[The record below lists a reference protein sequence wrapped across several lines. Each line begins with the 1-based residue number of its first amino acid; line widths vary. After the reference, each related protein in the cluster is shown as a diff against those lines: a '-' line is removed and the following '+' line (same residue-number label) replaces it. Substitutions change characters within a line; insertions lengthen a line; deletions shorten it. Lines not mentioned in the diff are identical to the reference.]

1 MASIIDNLITA
12 TCFCNFIKFIETK
25 IIKFQYQKINLNMKK
40 SIFNL
45 FIVLIAF
52 CTGIQAQ
59 SISGSITDSEDN
71 QPLAGVNILVEGD
84 SNGAVSDFDGN
95 FTISNFESGS
105 VLVFSYV
112 GYKTFNLKVSSQ
124 EILDFQNIKV
134 SMDKDLSQLDEVIVI
149 GYGSQKLS
157 DISGAV
163 STVNADA
170 IEASSPVRV
179 EDALQGQ
186 ASGINIISSGSPGS
200 KPTVLIRGITSYAGN
215 DPLVVIDGVSASIDD
230 LNSLNPND
238 VKSVNVLKDAALA
251 SIYGVKGGSGVIVIT
266 TKSGQRNTETTFTLN
281 TSVGNQEVVKTIDV
295 LNASEYVAIL
305 NEASSNAGEGLVFPN
320 NSGFGIGTNWQDEVL
335 VDAPIVNHSI
345 TASGGSDNT
354 SYYVSAAY
362 TGQDG
367 VVGGGE
373 KSFFNRTNFTTNI
386 NTDLTDKTKLI
397 VNTNYTNIKGKSLA
411 ENGITSVLSNA
422 LNFDPTVSP
431 FEDGSFGISE
441 TITQEIIN
449 PLAQIDNTYNENKVD
464 KIQGKIEL
472 QHELMENFNIT
483 SRFGYTYVNIYDKG
497 FIPFQFYGSGH
508 NQTNANQDL
517 SPIVTIDSEGNITS
531 THNRVFEG
539 NTNYFNYTYE
549 LYGNYDFTVNEN
561 HNFQTVAGFSIG
573 ENKGSNISATNED
586 IPFNSWDYADVSAA
600 TGNVTQQTS
609 GSYQYVSRNL
619 SYFAR
624 ILYDFDEKYYASFT
638 GRMDGSTS
646 FGRNNK
652 FAFFPS
658 ASVGW
663 IISKED
669 FFDNI
674 PLLDYL
680 KFRASYGTLG
690 NDNIS
695 PQFSLIST
703 FPSYVFNGVIS
714 QGSSLGSIPNDDVS
728 WENQVQMN
736 IGIDTRILND
746 KVSISL
752 DYFKKTVD
760 DLLFSPN
767 LSLYLG
773 TPSFP
778 TTNIG
783 STESSGLDASVSLNT
798 SIGALEISSDLNF
811 TTAKN
816 EVVSINNGDRYIWGA
831 GYGIPYK
838 PIVRFEEGYS
848 PGYFFGYVTDGIF
861 QTQDEVN
868 GHAMQNG
875 ASPGDIRF
883 LDLNGDGIVND
894 SDRTQIGDPFP
905 DFTIGWNLN
914 LAYKAFDLSVFTYAS
929 VGNDIYRAY
938 ERNLNYTNRFASTLA
953 RWTGAGTSFDEPRV
967 TFVDSNN
974 NNRASDRYIEDGS
987 YLRIKNIQIGYSFPK
1002 SLTELW
1008 GMDDV
1013 RAYFQVKNA
1022 LTLTDYSGFDPEISV
1037 GGVLNTGIDY
1047 GTYPQPR
1054 IWSLGLNIKF

>member
-1 MASIIDNLITA
+1 
-12 TCFCNFIKFIETK
+12 
-25 IIKFQYQKINLNMKK
+25 MKK
-40 SIFNL
+40 SFLNFFIA
-45 FIVLIAF
+45 FIVVCAGL
-52 CTGIQAQ
+52 QAQ
-59 SISGSITDSEDN
+59 NISGLVTDSDDGE
-71 QPLAGVNILVEGD
+71 PLSGVNIMVED
-84 SNGAVSDFDGN
+84 KNQGAVSDFDGN
-95 FTISNFESGS
+95 FTIENFQSGS
-105 VLVFSYV
+105 TLVFSYL
-112 GYKTFNLKVSSQ
+112 GYKTLKLKISSTDLLNDN
-124 EILDFQNIKV
+124 ILI
-134 SMDKDLSQLDEVIVI
+134 SMEKDLSELDEVIVI

-215 DPLVVIDGVSASIDD
+215 DPLVVIDGVSATIDD

-238 VKSVNVLKDAALA
+238 VKSVNVLKDAAMA

-266 TKSGQRNTETTFTLN
+266 TKSGKRNTETSFSLN
-281 TSVGNQEVVKTIDV
+281 TSVGNQEVVRTIDV
-295 LNASEYVAIL
+295 LNAYEYAAIL
-305 NEASSNAGEGLVFPN
+305 NEASANAGEGIVFPN
-320 NSGFGIGTNWQDEVL
+320 ISDFGDGTNWQDEVL
-335 VDAPIVNHSI
+335 IEAPIVNHSI

-354 SYYVSAAY
+354 SYYVSAGY

-386 NTDLTDKTKLI
+386 NTDLTDKTKLLL
-397 VNTNYTNIKGKSLA
+397 NTNYTNIKGKSLA

-431 FEDGSFGISE
+431 FENESFGISE

-449 PLAQIDNTYNENKVD
+449 PLAQIDNTYNENKVN

-472 QHELMENFNIT
+472 QHELMNKFNIT
-483 SRFGYTYVNIYDKG
+483 SRFGYTYVDIYGKA
-497 FIPFQFYGSGH
+497 FIPFQFYGAGH
-508 NQTNANQDL
+508 NQTNANPDL
-517 SPIVTIDSEGNITS
+517 SPIVAVDSEGNVTS
-531 THNRVFEG
+531 THNRVTESH
-539 NTNYFNYTYE
+539 TNYFNYTYE
-549 LYGNYDFTVNEN
+549 LYGNYDFTINEN

-600 TGNVTQQTS
+600 TGNATQQTS
-609 GSYQYVSRNL
+609 GSWQYVSRNL

-624 ILYDFDEKYYASFT
+624 VLYDFNEKYYASFT

-646 FGRNNK
+646 FGKNNK
-652 FAFFPS
+652 FGFFPS
-658 ASVGW
+658 ASIGW
-663 IISKED
+663 VVSKED
-669 FFDNI
+669 FFEDI
-674 PLLDYL
+674 PVLDYL

-703 FPSYVFNGVIS
+703 FPSYVFNGSITP
-714 QGSSLGSIPNDDVS
+714 GSSLGSIPNDDVS

-736 IGIDTRILND
+736 VGIDTRIFKD
-746 KVSISL
+746 KVSFSV

-783 STESSGLDASVSLNT
+783 STESTGIDATISLNS
-798 SIGALEISSDLNF
+798 SIGALAISSNLNF
-811 TTAKN
+811 TTAENK
-816 EVVSINNGDRYIWGA
+816 VVSINNGDKYIWGA
-831 GYGIPYK
+831 GYGIPYRS
-838 PIVRFEEGYS
+838 IVRFEEGFS

-868 GHAMQNG
+868 NHATQNG
-875 ASPGDIRF
+875 AVPGDIRF
-883 LDLNGDGIVND
+883 VDVNGDGIVND
-894 SDRTQIGDPFP
+894 NDRTQIGDPFP

-914 LAYKAFDLSVFTYAS
+914 LDYKAFDLNIFTYAS

-938 ERNLNYTNRFASTLA
+938 ERNLNYTNRFSSTLA

-974 NNRASDRYIEDGS
+974 NTRASNRYIEDGS
-987 YLRIKNIQIGYSFPK
+987 YLRIKNIQLGYKFPNT
-1002 SLTELW
+1002 LIDEL
-1008 GMDDV
+1008 GFDEV

-1022 LTLTDYSGFDPEISV
+1022 LTLTEYSGYDPEISV

-1054 IWSLGLNIKF
+1054 IWSMGLNIKF

>member
-71 QPLAGVNILVEGD
+71 QPLAGVNILVEGA

-124 EILDFQNIKV
+124 QILDFQNIKV

-422 LNFDPTVSP
+422 LNFDPTVNP

-472 QHELMENFNIT
+472 QHQLMENFNIT

-663 IISKED
+663 IVSKED

>member
-1 MASIIDNLITA
+1 
-12 TCFCNFIKFIETK
+12 
-25 IIKFQYQKINLNMKK
+25 MKK
-40 SIFNL
+40 SFLNFFIA
-45 FIVLIAF
+45 FIVVCAGL
-52 CTGIQAQ
+52 QAQ
-59 SISGSITDSEDN
+59 NISGLVTDSDDGE
-71 QPLAGVNILVEGD
+71 PLSGVNIMVED
-84 SNGAVSDFDGN
+84 KNQGAVSDFDGN
-95 FTISNFESGS
+95 FTIENFQSGS
-105 VLVFSYV
+105 TLVFSYL
-112 GYKTFNLKVSSQ
+112 GYKTLKLKISSTDLLNDN
-124 EILDFQNIKV
+124 ILI
-134 SMDKDLSQLDEVIVI
+134 SMEKDLSELDEVIVI

-215 DPLVVIDGVSASIDD
+215 DPLVVIDGVSATIDD

-238 VKSVNVLKDAALA
+238 VKSVNVLKDAAMA

-266 TKSGQRNTETTFTLN
+266 TKSGKRNTETSFSLN
-281 TSVGNQEVVKTIDV
+281 TSVGNQEVVRTIDV
-295 LNASEYVAIL
+295 LNAYEYAAIL
-305 NEASSNAGEGLVFPN
+305 NEASANAGEGIVFPN
-320 NSGFGIGTNWQDEVL
+320 ISDFGDGTNWQDEVL
-335 VDAPIVNHSI
+335 IEAPIVNHSI

-354 SYYVSAAY
+354 SYYVSAGY

-386 NTDLTDKTKLI
+386 NTDLTDKTKLLL
-397 VNTNYTNIKGKSLA
+397 NTNYTNIKGKSLA

-431 FEDGSFGISE
+431 FENESFGISE

-449 PLAQIDNTYNENKVD
+449 PLAQIDNTYNENKVN

-472 QHELMENFNIT
+472 QHELMNKFNIT
-483 SRFGYTYVNIYDKG
+483 SRFGYTYVDIYGKA
-497 FIPFQFYGSGH
+497 FIPFQFYGAGH
-508 NQTNANQDL
+508 NQTNANPDL
-517 SPIVTIDSEGNITS
+517 SPIVAVDSEGNVTS
-531 THNRVFEG
+531 THNRVTESH
-539 NTNYFNYTYE
+539 TNYFNYTYE
-549 LYGNYDFTVNEN
+549 LYGNYDFTINEN

-600 TGNVTQQTS
+600 TGNATQQTS
-609 GSYQYVSRNL
+609 GSWQYVSRNL

-624 ILYDFDEKYYASFT
+624 VLYDFNEKYYASFT

-646 FGRNNK
+646 FGKNNK
-652 FAFFPS
+652 FGFFPS
-658 ASVGW
+658 ASIGW
-663 IISKED
+663 VVSKED
-669 FFDNI
+669 FFEDI
-674 PLLDYL
+674 PVLDYL

-703 FPSYVFNGVIS
+703 FPSYVFNGSITP
-714 QGSSLGSIPNDDVS
+714 GSSLGSIPNDDVS

-736 IGIDTRILND
+736 VGIDTRIFKD
-746 KVSISL
+746 KVSFSV

-783 STESSGLDASVSLNT
+783 STESTGIDATISLN
-798 SIGALEISSDLNF
+798 SSVGALAISSNLNF
-811 TTAKN
+811 TTAENK
-816 EVVSINNGDRYIWGA
+816 VVSINNGDKYIWGA
-831 GYGIPYK
+831 GYGIPYRS
-838 PIVRFEEGYS
+838 IVRFEEGFS

-868 GHAMQNG
+868 NHATQNG
-875 ASPGDIRF
+875 AVPGDIRF
-883 LDLNGDGIVND
+883 VDVNGDGIVND
-894 SDRTQIGDPFP
+894 NDRTQIGDPFP

-914 LAYKAFDLSVFTYAS
+914 LDYKAFDLNIFTYAS

-938 ERNLNYTNRFASTLA
+938 ERNLNYTNRFSSTLA

-974 NNRASDRYIEDGS
+974 NTRASNRYIEDGS
-987 YLRIKNIQIGYSFPK
+987 YLRIKNIQLGYKFPNT
-1002 SLTELW
+1002 LIDEL
-1008 GMDDV
+1008 GFDEV

-1022 LTLTDYSGFDPEISV
+1022 LTLTEYSGYDPEISV

-1054 IWSLGLNIKF
+1054 IWSMGLNIKF

>member
-1 MASIIDNLITA
+1 
-12 TCFCNFIKFIETK
+12 
-25 IIKFQYQKINLNMKK
+25 MKK
-40 SIFNL
+40 SFLNFFIA
-45 FIVLIAF
+45 FIVVCAGL
-52 CTGIQAQ
+52 QAQ
-59 SISGSITDSEDN
+59 NISGLVTDSDDGE
-71 QPLAGVNILVEGD
+71 PLSGVNILVED
-84 SNGAVSDFDGN
+84 KNQGAVSDFDGN
-95 FTISNFESGS
+95 FTIENFQSGS
-105 VLVFSYV
+105 TLVFSYL
-112 GYKTFNLKVSSQ
+112 GYKTLKLKISSTDLLNDN
-124 EILDFQNIKV
+124 ILI
-134 SMDKDLSQLDEVIVI
+134 SMEKDLSELDEVIVI

-215 DPLVVIDGVSASIDD
+215 DPLVVIDGVSATIDD

-238 VKSVNVLKDAALA
+238 VKSVNVLKDAAMA

-266 TKSGQRNTETTFTLN
+266 TKSGKRNTETSFSLN
-281 TSVGNQEVVKTIDV
+281 TSVGNQEVVRTIDV
-295 LNASEYVAIL
+295 LNAYEYAAIL
-305 NEASSNAGEGLVFPN
+305 NEASANAGEGIVFPN
-320 NSGFGIGTNWQDEVL
+320 ISDFGDGTNWQDEVL
-335 VDAPIVNHSI
+335 IEAPIVNHSI

-354 SYYVSAAY
+354 SYYVSAGY

-386 NTDLTDKTKLI
+386 NTDLSDKTKLLL
-397 VNTNYTNIKGKSLA
+397 NTNYTNIKGKSLA

-431 FEDGSFGISE
+431 FENESFGISE

-449 PLAQIDNTYNENKVD
+449 PLAQIDNTYNENKVN

-472 QHELMENFNIT
+472 QHELMNKFNIT
-483 SRFGYTYVNIYDKG
+483 SRFGYTYVDIYGKA
-497 FIPFQFYGSGH
+497 FIPFQFYGAGH
-508 NQTNANQDL
+508 NQTNANPDL
-517 SPIVTIDSEGNITS
+517 SPIVAVDSEGNVTS
-531 THNRVFEG
+531 THNRVTESH
-539 NTNYFNYTYE
+539 TNYFNYTYE
-549 LYGNYDFTVNEN
+549 LYGNYDFTINEN

-600 TGNVTQQTS
+600 TGNATQQTS
-609 GSYQYVSRNL
+609 GSWQYVSRNL

-624 ILYDFDEKYYASFT
+624 VLYDFNEKYYASFT

-646 FGRNNK
+646 FGKNNK
-652 FAFFPS
+652 FGFFPS
-658 ASVGW
+658 ASIGW
-663 IISKED
+663 VVSKEG
-669 FFDNI
+669 FFEDI
-674 PLLDYL
+674 PVLDYL

-703 FPSYVFNGVIS
+703 FPSYVFNGSITP
-714 QGSSLGSIPNDDVS
+714 GSSLGSIPNDDVS

-736 IGIDTRILND
+736 VGIDTRIFND
-746 KVSISL
+746 KVSFSV

-783 STESSGLDASVSLNT
+783 STESTGIDATISLNS
-798 SIGALEISSDLNF
+798 SIGALAISSNLNF
-811 TTAKN
+811 TTAENK
-816 EVVSINNGDRYIWGA
+816 VVSINNGDKYIWGA
-831 GYGIPYK
+831 GYGIPYRS
-838 PIVRFEEGYS
+838 IVRFEEGFS

-868 GHAMQNG
+868 NHATQNG
-875 ASPGDIRF
+875 AVPGDIRF
-883 LDLNGDGIVND
+883 VDVNGDGIVND
-894 SDRTQIGDPFP
+894 NDRTQIGDPFP

-914 LAYKAFDLSVFTYAS
+914 LDYKAFDLNIFTYAS

-938 ERNLNYTNRFASTLA
+938 ERNLNYTNRFSSTLA

-974 NNRASDRYIEDGS
+974 NNRASNRYIEDGS
-987 YLRIKNIQIGYSFPK
+987 YLRIKNIQLGYKFPNT
-1002 SLTELW
+1002 LIDEL
-1008 GMDDV
+1008 GFDEV

-1022 LTLTDYSGFDPEISV
+1022 LTLTEYSGYDPEISV

-1054 IWSLGLNIKF
+1054 IWSMGLNIKF

>member
-1 MASIIDNLITA
+1 
-12 TCFCNFIKFIETK
+12 
-25 IIKFQYQKINLNMKK
+25 MKK
-40 SIFNL
+40 SFLNFFIA
-45 FIVLIAF
+45 FIVVCAGL
-52 CTGIQAQ
+52 QAQ
-59 SISGSITDSEDN
+59 NISGLVTDSDDGE
-71 QPLAGVNILVEGD
+71 PLSGVNILVED
-84 SNGAVSDFDGN
+84 KNQGAVSDFDGN
-95 FTISNFESGS
+95 FTIENFQSGS
-105 VLVFSYV
+105 TLVFSYL
-112 GYKTFNLKVSSQ
+112 GYKTLKLKISSTDLLNDN
-124 EILDFQNIKV
+124 ILI
-134 SMDKDLSQLDEVIVI
+134 SMEKDLSELDEVIVI

-215 DPLVVIDGVSASIDD
+215 DPLVVIDGVSATIDD

-238 VKSVNVLKDAALA
+238 VKSVNVLKDAAMA

-266 TKSGQRNTETTFTLN
+266 TKSGKRNTETSFSLN
-281 TSVGNQEVVKTIDV
+281 TSVGNQEVVRTIDV
-295 LNASEYVAIL
+295 LNAYEYAAIL
-305 NEASSNAGEGLVFPN
+305 NEASANAGEGIVFPN
-320 NSGFGIGTNWQDEVL
+320 ISDFGDGTNWQDEVL
-335 VDAPIVNHSI
+335 IEAPIVNHSI

-354 SYYVSAAY
+354 SYYVSAGY

-386 NTDLTDKTKLI
+386 NTDLSDKTKLLL
-397 VNTNYTNIKGKSLA
+397 NTNYTNIKGKSLA

-431 FEDGSFGISE
+431 FENESFGISE

-449 PLAQIDNTYNENKVD
+449 PLAQIDNTYNENKVN

-472 QHELMENFNIT
+472 QHELMNKFNIT
-483 SRFGYTYVNIYDKG
+483 SRFGYTYVDIYGKA
-497 FIPFQFYGSGH
+497 FIPFQFYGAGH
-508 NQTNANQDL
+508 NQTNANPDL
-517 SPIVTIDSEGNITS
+517 SPIVAVDSEGNVTS
-531 THNRVFEG
+531 THNRVTESH
-539 NTNYFNYTYE
+539 TNYFNYTYE
-549 LYGNYDFTVNEN
+549 LYGNYDFTINEN

-600 TGNVTQQTS
+600 TGNATQQTS
-609 GSYQYVSRNL
+609 GSWQYVSRNL

-624 ILYDFDEKYYASFT
+624 VLYDFNEKYYASFT

-646 FGRNNK
+646 FGKNNK
-652 FAFFPS
+652 FGFFPS
-658 ASVGW
+658 ASIGW
-663 IISKED
+663 VVSKED
-669 FFDNI
+669 FFEDI
-674 PLLDYL
+674 PVLDYL

-703 FPSYVFNGVIS
+703 FPSYVFNGSITP
-714 QGSSLGSIPNDDVS
+714 GSSLGSIPNDDVS

-736 IGIDTRILND
+736 VGIDTRIFKD
-746 KVSISL
+746 KVSFSV

-783 STESSGLDASVSLNT
+783 STESTGIDATISLNS
-798 SIGALEISSDLNF
+798 SIGALAISSNLNF
-811 TTAKN
+811 TTAENK
-816 EVVSINNGDRYIWGA
+816 VVSINNGDKYIWGA
-831 GYGIPYK
+831 GYGIPYRS
-838 PIVRFEEGYS
+838 IVRFEEGFS

-868 GHAMQNG
+868 NHATQNG
-875 ASPGDIRF
+875 AVPGDIRF
-883 LDLNGDGIVND
+883 VDVNGDGIVND
-894 SDRTQIGDPFP
+894 NDRTQIGDPFP

-914 LAYKAFDLSVFTYAS
+914 LDYKAFDLNIFTYAS

-938 ERNLNYTNRFASTLA
+938 ERNLNYTNRFSSTLA

-974 NNRASDRYIEDGS
+974 NTRASNRYIEDGS
-987 YLRIKNIQIGYSFPK
+987 YLRIKNIQLGYKFPNT
-1002 SLTELW
+1002 LIDEL
-1008 GMDDV
+1008 GFDEV

-1022 LTLTDYSGFDPEISV
+1022 LTLTEYSGYDPEISV

-1054 IWSLGLNIKF
+1054 IWSMGLNIKF

>member
-1 MASIIDNLITA
+1 
-12 TCFCNFIKFIETK
+12 
-25 IIKFQYQKINLNMKK
+25 MKK
-40 SIFNL
+40 SFLNFFIA
-45 FIVLIAF
+45 FIVVCAGL
-52 CTGIQAQ
+52 QAQ
-59 SISGSITDSEDN
+59 NISGLVTDSDDGE
-71 QPLAGVNILVEGD
+71 PLSGVNILVED
-84 SNGAVSDFDGN
+84 KNQGAVSDFDGN
-95 FTISNFESGS
+95 FTIENFQSGS
-105 VLVFSYV
+105 TLVFSYL
-112 GYKTFNLKVSSQ
+112 GYKTLKLKISSTDLLNDN
-124 EILDFQNIKV
+124 ILI
-134 SMDKDLSQLDEVIVI
+134 SMEKDLSELDEVIVI

-215 DPLVVIDGVSASIDD
+215 DPLVVIDGVSATIDD

-238 VKSVNVLKDAALA
+238 VKSVNVLKDAAMA

-266 TKSGQRNTETTFTLN
+266 TKSGKRNTETSFSLN
-281 TSVGNQEVVKTIDV
+281 TSVGNQEVVRTIDV
-295 LNASEYVAIL
+295 LNAYEYAAIL
-305 NEASSNAGEGLVFPN
+305 NEASANAGEGIVFPN
-320 NSGFGIGTNWQDEVL
+320 ISDFGDGTNWQDEVL
-335 VDAPIVNHSI
+335 IEAPIVNHSI

-354 SYYVSAAY
+354 SYYVSAGY

-386 NTDLTDKTKLI
+386 NTDLTDKTKLLL
-397 VNTNYTNIKGKSLA
+397 NTNYTNIKGKSLA

-431 FEDGSFGISE
+431 FENESFGISE

-449 PLAQIDNTYNENKVD
+449 PLAQIDNTYNENKVN

-472 QHELMENFNIT
+472 QHELMNKFNIT
-483 SRFGYTYVNIYDKG
+483 SRFGYTYVDIYGKA
-497 FIPFQFYGSGH
+497 FIPFQFYGAGH
-508 NQTNANQDL
+508 NQTNSNPDL
-517 SPIVTIDSEGNITS
+517 SPIVAVDSEGNVTS
-531 THNRVFEG
+531 THNRVTESH
-539 NTNYFNYTYE
+539 TNYFNYTYE
-549 LYGNYDFTVNEN
+549 LYGNYDFTINEN

-600 TGNVTQQTS
+600 TGNATQQTS
-609 GSYQYVSRNL
+609 GSWQYVSRNL

-624 ILYDFDEKYYASFT
+624 VLYDFNEKYYASFT

-646 FGRNNK
+646 FGKNNK
-652 FAFFPS
+652 FGFFPS
-658 ASVGW
+658 ASIGW
-663 IISKED
+663 VVSKED
-669 FFDNI
+669 FFEDI
-674 PLLDYL
+674 PVLDYL

-703 FPSYVFNGVIS
+703 FPSYVFNGSITP
-714 QGSSLGSIPNDDVS
+714 GSSLGSIPNDDVS

-736 IGIDTRILND
+736 VGIDTRIFKD
-746 KVSISL
+746 KVSFSV

-783 STESSGLDASVSLNT
+783 STESTGIDATISLNS
-798 SIGALEISSDLNF
+798 SIGALAISSNLNF
-811 TTAKN
+811 TTAENK
-816 EVVSINNGDRYIWGA
+816 VVSINNGDKYIWGA
-831 GYGIPYK
+831 GYGIPYRS
-838 PIVRFEEGYS
+838 IVRFEEGFS

-868 GHAMQNG
+868 NHATQNG
-875 ASPGDIRF
+875 AVPGDIRF
-883 LDLNGDGIVND
+883 VDVNGDGIVND
-894 SDRTQIGDPFP
+894 NDRTQIGDPFP

-914 LAYKAFDLSVFTYAS
+914 LDYKAFDLNIFTYAS

-938 ERNLNYTNRFASTLA
+938 ERNLNYTNRFSSTLA

-974 NNRASDRYIEDGS
+974 NTRASNRYIEDGS
-987 YLRIKNIQIGYSFPK
+987 YLRIKNIQLGYKFPNT
-1002 SLTELW
+1002 LIDEL
-1008 GMDDV
+1008 GFDEV

-1022 LTLTDYSGFDPEISV
+1022 LTLTEYSGYDPEISV

-1054 IWSLGLNIKF
+1054 IWSMGLNIKF